1 LNHDIIDL
9 KSHNYLVY
17 KSEKLKKVLGVDVIA
32 GKHLWKYLRRWC
44 VVVSRPKG
52 LEVIGN
58 QDIEMER
65 IGMRMR

>member
-1 LNHDIIDL
+1 L

-17 KSEKLKKVLGVDVIA
+17 KSEKLKRVLGVDVIA

-58 QDIEMER
+58 
-65 IGMRMR
+65 